1 MGDTG
6 LEQSALTPPKTTIS
20 KSACAESGAL
30 DARKPPSD
38 PDLARL
44 VEAWP
49 HLPKHT
55 KQTIIN
61 LIRQHGGDHE

>member
-44 VEAWP
+44 VEACP
-49 HLPKHT
+49 TLPEPIKRS
-55 KQTIIN
+55 IIN
-61 LIRQHGGDHE
+61 LVLCQL